1 MTDRDRPPPPIP
13 PVRPAELASQP
24 VRAVVPESPQTQT
37 PSAAANEISA
47 PAARDRIVILG
58 RRGSGKTIYLAR
70 LYEALWQGC
79 KLANGQ
85 LVPQGTQPVGGN
97 VVKMSCRSTSGPGHA
112 HLMGIAAELRAGK
125 WPSATAGNSYTE
137 IVVTNGGREHVVTA
151 LDFPGEVFRKAFMLE
166 SDDSDAAELRSV
178 VDRAAAAIL
187 LIDPSTVAGGGEGAQ
202 EDVFGLT
209 QAALRIRKS
218 VGGELIPIA
227 IVFTK
232 ADVNG
237 VFLKEAGGVRK
248 FAAKH
253 FGQLLREIDRASVF
267 PCAAVRTGQNALG
280 KSMPRADKAPE
291 NVVEPL
297 RYCLD
302 FLETGVDIRRSRAA
316 QAERAEAL
324 RTAEDAEHAER
335 RKSSTAWVV
344 FAVAVTM
351 LLVSVGAVAFWF
363 SMKK

>member
-1 MTDRDRPPPPIP
+1 MKDRNQPLPPVPPVGTAPPPAGDD
-13 PVRPAELASQP
+13 VGDARRVSLSPA
-24 VRAVVPESPQTQT
+24 AVEQ
-37 PSAAANEISA
+37 ISA
-47 PAARDRIVILG
+47 PALRDRIVVLG
-58 RRGSGKTIYLAR
+58 RRGSGKTIYLSR

-79 KLANGQ
+79 KLLDGQ
-85 LVPQGTQPVGGN
+85 LLPPGASASGGN
-97 VVKMSCRSTSGPGHA
+97 VVKMSCRSTSGPAHA
-112 HLMGIAAELRAGK
+112 QFMRTAAELRDGK
-125 WPSATAGNSYTE
+125 WPAATAGNSYAE
-137 IVVTNGGREHVVTA
+137 IVVVNAGREHVVTA
-151 LDFPGEVFRKAFMLE
+151 LDYPGEVFRKAFMLE
-166 SDDSDAAELRSV
+166 SDDSDAVELRSV

-187 LIDPSTVAGGGEGAQ
+187 LIDPSTVAGGGEAAQ

-218 VGGELIPIA
+218 VGGELVPIA

-232 ADVNG
+232 ADVNS

-253 FGQLLREIDRASVF
+253 FGQLLREIDRTSVF

-280 KSMPRADKAPE
+280 KPVPRAEKPPE

-302 FLETGVDIRRSRAA
+302 FLERGVDVRRSRAA
-316 QAERAEAL
+316 QVERVEAI
-324 RTAEDAEHAER
+324 RKAEDAEHAER
-335 RKSSTAWVV
+335 KKSALAWVV

-351 LLVSVGAVAFWF
+351 LLVSVGAVAFWL
-363 SMKK
+363 SMKS